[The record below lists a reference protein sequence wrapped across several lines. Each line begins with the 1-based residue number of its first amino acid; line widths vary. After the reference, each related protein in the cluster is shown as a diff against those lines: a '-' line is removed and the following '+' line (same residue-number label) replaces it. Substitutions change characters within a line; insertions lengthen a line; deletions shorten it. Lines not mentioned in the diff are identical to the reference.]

1 MARSCVFCGGAPV
14 TNEHVYPRW
23 LAEGF
28 PEKMRTDRA
37 MMGSYSDK
45 SSLRRHFGRMLTAQV
60 KAVCEPCNS
69 GWMSALEGRV
79 KPYLLSMIKGEI
91 VELPPEAQEVLATW
105 TLKTALM
112 CQVMLPQD
120 QPNLPAELFT
130 DLYQDRQ
137 PAQEMKV
144 FCGYMMPPRYLN
156 RWSPME
162 NRSVP
167 RTIRQRRA
175 DGSVFEAW
183 ATVVTIR
190 IGYAVVQLVSAGPKG
205 LRYELGFGNYFP
217 YVEPV
222 WPIRETFSWPPRAL
236 KTLQEFN
243 VFTDPLRQVGQPLP
257 E

>member
-1 MARSCVFCGGAPV
+1 MTHTCVFCGGAPV

-28 PEKMRTDRA
+28 PEEMRTTRA
-37 MMGSYSDK
+37 IMGSYSDR
-45 SSLRRHFGRMLTAQV
+45 SSFRRHSGRMLTAQV
-60 KAVCEPCNS
+60 KAVCGACNS
-69 GWMSALEGRV
+69 GWMSAFEGRV
-79 KPYLLSMIKGEI
+79 KPYLLPMIKGQI
-91 VELPPEAQEVLATW
+91 VELPPEAQEALATW

-120 QPNLPAELFT
+120 EPNLPADLFT
-130 DLYQDRQ
+130 DLYWDRQ
-137 PAQEMKV
+137 PAEEMNV
-144 FCGYMMPPRYLN
+144 FCGYMMPPQYLN
-156 RWSPME
+156 GPSPME

-205 LRYELGFGNYFP
+205 LRYELGFEGS
-217 YVEPV
+217 YVEPL

-236 KTLQEFN
+236 KTLKEFDT
-243 VFTDPLRQVGQPLP
+243 FTDPLSGVGQRLP

>member
-28 PEKMRTDRA
+28 PEKMRTGRA
-37 MMGSYSDK
+37 ILGSYSDK
-45 SSLRRHFGRMLTAQV
+45 SSFRRHSGRILTAQV

-79 KPYLLSMIKGEI
+79 KPYLLPMVKGQI
-91 VELPPEAQEVLATW
+91 VELPPGAQEVLATW

-130 DLYQDRQ
+130 DLYRDRQ
-137 PAQEMKV
+137 PAEEMKV
-144 FCGYMMPPRYLN
+144 LCGYMMPPQFLN
-156 RWSPME
+156 GPSPME

-190 IGYAVVQLVSAGPKG
+190 IGYAIVQLVSAGPKG
-205 LRYELGFGNYFP
+205 LRYELGFEGS
-217 YVEPV
+217 YVEPL
-222 WPIRETFSWPPRAL
+222 WPVRETFSWPPRAL
-236 KTLQEFN
+236 KTLKEFN
-243 VFTDPLRQVGQPLP
+243 VFADPLRQVGQRLP